1 MITVAIIS
9 AWKEKP
15 QVRLF
20 KNEETALKV
29 LSEEIA
35 LEEFEPEVQPA
46 HSLAEWNERYSDIY
60 EIEFKTMEVEG

>member
-20 KNEETALKV
+20 KNEKTALKV

-35 LEEFEPEVQPA
+35 LEEFEEEIQPA
-46 HSLAEWNERYSDIY
+46 RSLAELNERYSDSY
-60 EIEFKTMEVEG
+60 EIKFKTMEVEG